1 MSEQQTLLEKEE
13 QVYRTYLSSYSGFWD
28 SKNDRLLA
36 FDSNKPVSIFSE
48 PVIDP
53 YSGAIM
59 KNSFG
64 QVIVIKN
71 VFGTFK
77 DILSGEFY
85 RMNIAEIMPMSA
97 LTNED
102 H

>member
-1 MSEQQTLLEKEE
+1 MSQQPTLLEREE
-13 QVYRTYLSSYSGFWD
+13 GEYKKYLSSYSGFWD
-28 SKNDRLLA
+28 VKNDRLLA
-36 FDSNKPVSIFSE
+36 FDDSKPVSIFSE
-48 PVIDP
+48 PVFDP

-85 RMNIAEIMPMSA
+85 RMNISEIMPMSA